1 MSKEPTRT
9 FPPGTVIFREG
20 DEPDYIYVL
29 MAGQVEISSKRDESR
44 IVLTHL
50 VPHQLFGELALL
62 DSSPRSATATTVHG
76 CEVMF
81 MTRKQF
87 FQKLDML
94 DPFTRY
100 WILYLADRLK
110 DLSRRAY
117 GL

>member
-1 MSKEPTRT
+1 VSKEPTRT

-29 MAGQVEISSKRDESR
+29 MAGQVEISARRDEAR

-50 VPHQLFGELALL
+50 VPNQLFGELALL
-62 DSSPRSATATTVHG
+62 DSSPRSATATTVQG
-76 CEVMF
+76 CEVIAI
-81 MTRKQF
+81 TREQF
-87 FQKLDML
+87 FKKLDTL
-94 DPFTRY
+94 DPFSRY